1 MNESLFR
8 RVQEGLGGIS
18 RVQEGLGRFRRYQQG
33 LGGFRRIEKSFG
45 MKEKCVCINDNVLVV
60 VCYNYSHYCILVH
73 TVRNCIIFPQSL
85 NPHPPIHQ
93 SSKLHLNLKLSLFL
107 CHREQISVVK
117 ILEYQEKEICTYLFF
132 LANALLLL
140 LLFFC
145 AVIYYL

>member
-117 ILEYQEKEICTYLFF
+117 ILEHQEKEICTYLFF
-132 LANALLLL
+132 WLMLCSFL